1 MKNRL
6 GVVSSYIRLFFEV
19 NSEAWLH
26 LAAWT
31 SIRSRLS
38 KKKQVVEET
47 YNMISFIESSVASKT
62 NILRN
67 PSTHSKINIR
77 EEK

>member
-31 SIRSRLS
+31 SIRSQLS
-38 KKKQVVEET
+38 KK
-47 YNMISFIESSVASKT
+47 SKLLKRPT
-62 NILRN
+62 I
-67 PSTHSKINIR
+67 
-77 EEK
+77 